1 MPKTRRGIV
10 PVALAILLGLT
21 SSSCLYT
28 KRVIPRHNKERVTAA
43 TAPTLLTA
51 TRDELGKRIATFY
64 NAINSFQ
71 ATVDMTPSIG
81 SVYTSS
87 ITEIKDVR
95 AHVYFRKPSEIRI
108 LGQAPVIRE
117 YSVRHAFGWEQLQSF
132 AATEEPVF
140 RGQQLCARHV
150 EKQAGKS
157 SAGSFPV
164 VHADPLRWTH
174 ATESTALV
182 DATDEDNALY
192 ILYFARVGPKG
203 EFLGIARGVW
213 FDRIDL
219 SIVRQTVYDESGS
232 LISDT
237 RYSKWMSYAGV
248 QFPAHIDINRDKDGY
263 GVVLDIGE
271 MQMNV
276 NIPDMDF
283 VLNQPEGYQLRT
295 VGESKITCFSSWS
308 WENILLP
315 VCCGLC

>member
-1 MPKTRRGIV
+1 MPKTRRHV

-28 KRVIPRHNKERVTAA
+28 KRVILRHNKKVTAA

-51 TRDELGKRIATFY
+51 TRDELAVRIATFY

-108 LGQAPVIRE
+108 LGQAPIVRTTAFDMLSDGNNFRVSLPPKSLFFEGSNSAPATSKNKLENLRPEAFLSSMLIR
-117 YSVRHAFGWEQLQSF
+117 
-132 AATEEPVF
+132 P
-140 RGQQLCARHV
+140 
-150 EKQAGKS
+150 
-157 SAGSFPV
+157 
-164 VHADPLRWTH
+164 ADPSKEVARLI
-174 ATESTALV
+174 

-192 ILYFARVGPKG
+192 ILFFIRIGPKG
-203 EFLGIARGVW
+203 EILGFSRGVW

-219 SIVRQTVYDESGS
+219 SIVRQTVYDDSGS
-232 LISDT
+232 IISDT
-237 RYSKWMSYAGV
+237 RYSKWMSYGGV

-263 GVVLDIGE
+263 GVVLDIVE
-271 MQMNV
+271 MQMNA
-276 NIPDMDF
+276 NIPDERF

-295 VGESKITCFSSWS
+295 VGESK
-308 WENILLP
+308 
-315 VCCGLC
+315 